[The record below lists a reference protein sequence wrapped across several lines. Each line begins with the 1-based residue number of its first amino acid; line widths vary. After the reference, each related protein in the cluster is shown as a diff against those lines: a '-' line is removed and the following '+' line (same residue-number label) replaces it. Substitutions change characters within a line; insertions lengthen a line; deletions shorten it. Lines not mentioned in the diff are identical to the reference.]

1 MGAIKSELEHVLL
14 LERESILLLLLLLL
28 LSRVDNLFAVIH
40 IVFICEC
47 Y

>member
-14 LERESILLLLLLLL
+14 LERESILLLLLLL
-28 LSRVDNLFAVIH
+28 SRVDNLFAVIR
-40 IVFICEC
+40 IVFIWEC